1 MKTLRCGA
9 AEKIVTPA
17 LGLNIPCCMAPH
29 YSTGIKDDLYTH
41 ALAVECDGKTVIL
54 ISIDTSGLGSKFSK
68 KLRAAITEKT
78 GVPAEAIMVCATHI
92 HTGGP
97 VKDYDNIPFY
107 EMDKEFL
114 NVYSR
119 IIGDCAVLAYQRLAP
134 ATVTYAKKDVRGVSF
149 VRVYRMKDGS
159 LRTNPGRQNPDIVE
173 PMTDIDPELPV
184 LFFLGEDGNPKGAI
198 VNFALHHDCVGGTL
212 YSSDYSGVMARELKL
227 AFGMDFV
234 TVFLNGAC
242 GDINHVDVNMPAPPD
257 RDVSPQIGK
266 RLADEVISLYSVA
279 EKINV
284 DVVNAEMEILKIPRL
299 KVPDAD
305 VKKAEELIERIPL
318 EGLCV
323 DMSNPESDVYKRA
336 NAGSLLSFHK
346 KPLELDVPVQ
356 AIRIGDAV
364 IFSASGELF
373 NEIGKEMKQH
383 SPFSITFVA
392 ELANGGPC
400 CYVPTKRAFTP
411 TVYES
416 QLGTAYLI
424 PEAAEIIAECAVKL
438 ANKLI

>member
-1 MKTLRCGA
+1 MLKCGFY
-9 AEKIVTPA
+9 EKEFTPP
-17 LGLNIPCCMAPH
+17 LGCCMSGYFTKRLAEGVKVPLCV
-29 YSTGIKDDLYTH
+29 K
-41 ALAVECDGKTVIL
+41 ALAVQSNDGNCVIL
-54 ISIDTSGLGSKFSK
+54 VTLDAQFLMNSVYQTAVK
-68 KLRAAITEKT
+68 RITEAT
-78 GVPAEAIMVCATHI
+78 GVPAENIMINATHI

-134 ATVTYAKKDVRGVSF
+134 AAVTYAKKDVRGVSF

-173 PMTDIDPELPV
+173 AMTDIDPELPV
-184 LFFLGEDGNPKGAI
+184 LFFLGEDGNPKGAV

-212 YSSDYSGVMARELKL
+212 YSSDYSGVMARELKKT
-227 AFGMDFV
+227 FGMDFI

-266 RLADEVISLYSVA
+266 RLADEVVSLYSVA
-279 EKINV
+279 KTINV
-284 DVVNAEMEILKIPRL
+284 DVVNAKMEVLKIPRL
-299 KVPDAD
+299 KVSDAD
-305 VKKAEELIERIPL
+305 VKKAEELIEKIPL
-318 EGLCV
+318 EGLCI

-336 NAGSLLSFHK
+336 NAEYLLEFHK
-346 KPLELDVPVQ
+346 KPLELEVPVQ

-364 IFSASGELF
+364 IFSSSGELF
-373 NEIGKEMKQH
+373 NEIGKEMKQN
-383 SPFSITFVA
+383 SPFSINLVA
-392 ELANGGPC
+392 ELANGGPS

-416 QLGTAYLI
+416 QTGTAHLI
-424 PEAAEIIAECAVKL
+424 PEAAEMIAECAVKL
-438 ANKLI
+438 ANKLL

>member
-1 MKTLRCGA
+1 MLKCGFY
-9 AEKIVTPA
+9 EKEFTPP
-17 LGLNIPCCMAPH
+17 LGCCMSG
-29 YSTGIKDDLYTH
+29 YFIKRLAEGVKIPLCVKAVAVQDD
-41 ALAVECDGKTVIL
+41 AGRCVIL
-54 ISIDTSGLGSKFSK
+54 VTLDAQFLMNSVYQTAVK
-68 KLRAAITEKT
+68 RITEAT
-78 GVPAEAIMVCATHI
+78 GVSAENIMINATHI

-134 ATVTYAKKDVRGVSF
+134 VTVTYAKKDVRGVSF

-184 LFFLGEDGNPKGAI
+184 LFFLGEDGNPKGAV

-212 YSSDYSGVMARELKL
+212 YSSDYSGVMARELKKT
-227 AFGMDFV
+227 FGLDFI

-242 GDINHVDVNMPAPPD
+242 GDINHIDVNMPAPPD

-266 RLADEVISLYSVA
+266 RLADEVVSLYSVA
-279 EKINV
+279 ERINA
-284 DVVNAEMEILKIPRL
+284 DVVNAEMEVLKIPRL
-299 KVPDAD
+299 KVSDAD

-318 EGLCV
+318 EGLCI

-336 NAGSLLSFHK
+336 NAEYLLSFHK
-346 KPLELDVPVQ
+346 KPLELEVPVQ

-364 IFSASGELF
+364 IFSSSGELF
-373 NEIGKEMKQH
+373 NEIGKEMKQN
-383 SPFSITFVA
+383 SPFSINLVA

-416 QLGTAYLI
+416 QTGTAHLI

-438 ANKLI
+438 ANKLL